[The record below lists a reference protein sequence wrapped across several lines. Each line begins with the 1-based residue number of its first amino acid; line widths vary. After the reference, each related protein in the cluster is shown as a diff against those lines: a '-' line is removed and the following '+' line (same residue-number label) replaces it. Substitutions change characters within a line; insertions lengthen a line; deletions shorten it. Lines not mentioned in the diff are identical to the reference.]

1 LELRLGKGKSQPM
14 STQPARRQ
22 QRAVAALFL
31 MAPAAGVA
39 GGLALAP
46 LLALF
51 GAIGA
56 PWTRPRTP
64 PWLSLIVLAAA
75 TWAALSIFWS
85 PGPRPEQALKIL
97 ATAAAGSAFVAGA
110 AGLGSPARPMAR
122 AAMVAGVLMLALLL
136 GIEAWFNMP
145 ITRAAQPTA
154 PTGLIERNP
163 GRGVLLLELFGFAA
177 LAALRNYPRGLR
189 WGLGLALLAAMAVLS
204 LQFGMD
210 ANAVAAVLGLAAFAI
225 GYAAPR
231 LAPRLIAFVLAGWM
245 LAAPW
250 ALLALAEVTEALAV
264 RLPASWGM
272 RVHIWNYAAARI
284 AEKPVFG
291 WGLDSSRTFGAEQ
304 SLGDLRFPAIPL
316 HPHNLSL
323 QIWLET
329 GAVGALV
336 FAAAIAASGVAAARA
351 IGAQRAPAAAAVAS
365 FAIIGFAW
373 NVSYGAWQEWFMAT
387 PFIAAAAMLLTRCE
401 TSR

>member
-1 LELRLGKGKSQPM
+1 M
-14 STQPARRQ
+14 STPPARRQ

-31 MAPAAGVA
+31 MVPAAGVA

-51 GAIGA
+51 GAVGA
-56 PWTRPRTP
+56 PWTKPRKL
-64 PWLSLIVLAAA
+64 PWLPLIVLAAA
-75 TWAALSIFWS
+75 SWAALSILWS
-85 PGPRPEQALKIL
+85 PAPRPEQALKIL
-97 ATAAAGSAFVAGA
+97 AIAAAGSAFVAGA
-110 AGLGSPARPMAR
+110 AGLGASARPMAR
-122 AAMVAGVLMLALLL
+122 AALVAGVLVLALLL
-136 GIEAWFNMP
+136 GIEALFDMP
-145 ITRAAQPTA
+145 LTRTAQPGA

-204 LQFGMD
+204 RQFAMD
-210 ANAVAAVLGLAAFAI
+210 ANAAAAELGLAAFAL

-231 LAPRLIAFVLAGWM
+231 LAPRLIGFALAGWM

-250 ALLALAEVTEALAV
+250 ALLALTQFTEALAL

-284 AEKPVFG
+284 AEKPLFG
-291 WGLDSSRTFGAEQ
+291 WGLDASRTFGAEQ
-304 SLGDLRFPAIPL
+304 RLGDLRFPAIPL
-316 HPHNLSL
+316 HPHNFSV

-336 FAAAIAASGVAAARA
+336 FAAAIAAAGMAAARA
-351 IGAQRAPAAAAVAS
+351 IGAQRAPAAAAAAS

-387 PFIAAAAMLLTRCE
+387 PFIAAAAMLLARRE
-401 TSR
+401 APQ